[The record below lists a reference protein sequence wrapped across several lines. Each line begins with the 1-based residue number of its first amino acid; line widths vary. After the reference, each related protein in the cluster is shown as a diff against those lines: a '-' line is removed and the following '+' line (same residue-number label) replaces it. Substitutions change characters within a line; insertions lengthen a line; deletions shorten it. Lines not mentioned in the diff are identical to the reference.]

1 MKIIVD
7 RNIYSDSVISKVVY
21 WLSSEYV
28 IKRLSDTNNENIEIN
43 VDPKNA
49 EKIETKFFQMLN
61 DYKLREV
68 IAKETKEIKTILY
81 AKAFADD
88 EIFSEDDITE

>member
-88 EIFSEDDITE
+88 ENFSEDDITE

>member
-43 VDPKNA
+43 VDSKNA

-88 EIFSEDDITE
+88 ENFSEDDITE